1 MNVVNEWFCSDECLL
16 RSCCLIINDESDCC
30 MIVKINIDL
39 HCLNSEL
46 DWQFSLFNH
55 DTDRVLSDLNC
66 SFCNIILNQHV
77 QYHVLRCNLKECT
90 SLIKNSL
97 EFCDIITAHSLYL
110 CFWLKF
116 SLQSSFLQCLWS
128 IWSVFEW
135 NDSHLPWVIVN
146 YLQKVAVVCIWQ
158 RKWFT
163 YVNWDKIKN
172 CSLSL
177 TDLMLSLVSELSQST
192 YFTYMIFLLD
202 NENWLAQC
210 CDLIKIAQFDWIKMN
225 KASVSEFIHL
235 DLMISWISMITIVLI
250 CQIVI

>member
-1 MNVVNEWFCSDECLL
+1 M
-16 RSCCLIINDESDCC
+16 IAKIGIN
-30 MIVKINIDL
+30 L

-46 DWQFSLFNH
+46 DWQFSLFDH
-55 DTDRVLSDLNC
+55 DVNRVLSDLNY
-66 SFCNIILNQHV
+66 SFHNTILNQHV
-77 QYHVLRCNLKECT
+77 QYCVLRCNLKECT

-97 EFCDIITAHSLYL
+97 EFCDIITVHSLYL
-110 CFWLKF
+110 CSWLKF
-116 SLQSSFLQCLWS
+116 SLQSPFLQCLWD
-128 IWSVFEW
+128 IWSAFEW

-177 TDLMLSLVSELSQST
+177 TDLVSSLVSKLSQNT
-192 YFTYMIFLLD
+192 YFAYMVFLLD

-210 CDLIKIAQFDWIKMN
+210 YDLIKITQFDWIKMG
-225 KASVSEFIHL
+225 KTSMSEFVHL
-235 DLMISWISMITIVLI
+235 DFMISWISMVAIVLI
-250 CQIVI
+250 CQIMI